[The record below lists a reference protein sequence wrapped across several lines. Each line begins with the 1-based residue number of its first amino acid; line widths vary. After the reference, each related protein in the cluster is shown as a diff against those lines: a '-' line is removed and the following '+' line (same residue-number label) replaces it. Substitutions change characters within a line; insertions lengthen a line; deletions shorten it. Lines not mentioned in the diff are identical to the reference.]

1 MAGTVH
7 PGPLF
12 SSMTGF
18 LPSMQYI
25 FPFPSSLDNP
35 SPAQSKLTYH
45 KSQLTIGNL
54 AKPQLGIFEISH
66 PVRVNV
72 GEIFV

>member
-1 MAGTVH
+1 
-7 PGPLF
+7 
-12 SSMTGF
+12 
-18 LPSMQYI
+18 MQYI